1 MTPASAPPRTAPRP
15 RVAAVLLAAGES
27 RRMAGV
33 DKRLLVLDG
42 VPLVRRW
49 FDRFR
54 DAGIDDVVVVLGHAP
69 QRVRPLLEGLPA
81 TVVEHADYR
90 RGQQSSVLAGLAAL
104 PAGVDAA
111 MVVLVDLVM
120 VQADELRELI
130 DAYAARPPGTS
141 VVVPFHRGAR
151 GNPVIVSAAVV
162 AQVLAGAE
170 GGGPGAPG
178 AGSGTGEPGGLR
190 AFLQAHPALV
200 HRHEATHDHFLV
212 DLDTREDI
220 ERVGRRLGR
229 ALRPSKET

>member
-1 MTPASAPPRTAPRP
+1 MTPAAAPVGTAPRP

-33 DKRLLVLDG
+33 DKRLLMLDG
-42 VPLVRRW
+42 VPLLRRW

-54 DAGIDDVVVVLGHAP
+54 DAGIGDVVVVLGHAP

-81 TVVEHADYR
+81 IVVEHADYR

-111 MVVLVDLVM
+111 MVVLVDLVL
-120 VQADELRELI
+120 VQAAELRELI
-130 DAYAARPPGTS
+130 DAYAARPAGTS

-162 AQVLAGAE
+162 AQVLAGTDDGE
-170 GGGPGAPG
+170 PGPPGGTP
-178 AGSGTGEPGGLR
+178 GTGEPGGLR
-190 AFLQAHPALV
+190 AFLQSHPALV
-200 HRHEATHDHFLV
+200 HRHEAAHDHFLV
-212 DLDTREDI
+212 DLDTRDDI
-220 ERVGRRLGR
+220 EQVGRRLGR
-229 ALRPSKET
+229 ALCPSTEA